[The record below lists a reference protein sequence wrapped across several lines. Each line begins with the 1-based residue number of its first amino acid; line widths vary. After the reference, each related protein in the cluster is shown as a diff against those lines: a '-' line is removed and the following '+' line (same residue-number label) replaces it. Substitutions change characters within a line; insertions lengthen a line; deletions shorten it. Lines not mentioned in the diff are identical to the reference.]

1 MFYKNIIRTFY
12 TQKILKYLDN
22 TGLIKVLIGQRRAG
36 KSYIMKQ
43 IIATLLQK
51 WIQEKNI
58 VYINLEVDFLKFKSL
73 EEVDLYIKNYKKDN
87 NISERMYLF
96 FDEIQELQWWEKL
109 INGYRADEN
118 FDCDL
123 YITGSNA
130 GLLSSELS
138 TFLAGRYI
146 NFEIYPFSYKEFLEY
161 FEKKNS
167 KENFLEY
174 MNFSGISELYKLP
187 DKETQIDFLKSL
199 KDSIILK
206 DIVKRFKVKEVWLL
220 EQLFL
225 FTISNISNLLS
236 INAIVRK
243 LKANWVKSNTVTLG
257 NYLVYLEQTY
267 IIHSCERYDLQ
278 GKKILEG
285 EKKYYLNDLWF
296 HNYFLSSYDIWWG
309 KKLENLV
316 FLHLKRLWYTVYTG
330 TLWNL
335 EIDFIAEK
343 GKEKLYIQVAYL
355 ITDEKVLQREFWNL
369 LKINDNYPKIV
380 LSLDDILIQDFHWI
394 EHYNIFN
401 WLKNKK

>member
-51 WIQEKNI
+51 GIQEKNI

-96 FDEIQELQWWEKL
+96 FDEIQELQGWEKL

-206 DIVKRFKVKEVWLL
+206 DIVKRFKVKEVGLL

-243 LKANWVKSNTVTLG
+243 LKANGVKSNTVTLG

-285 EKKYYLNDLWF
+285 EKKYYLNDLGF
-296 HNYFLSSYDIWWG
+296 HNYFLSSYDIGGG

-316 FLHLKRLWYTVYTG
+316 FLHLKRLGYTVYTG
-330 TLWNL
+330 TLGNL

-355 ITDEKVLQREFWNL
+355 ITDEKVLQREFGNL

-380 LSLDDILIQDFHWI
+380 LSLDDILIQDFHGI